1 MTTCIAAPLLALL
14 TALSLLPLE
23 GCSFQPAQEAAGTAG
38 ISVSAEYGEPL
49 PESEAVTDDWFSDTA
64 FIGHSLI
71 QGFAGYS
78 GLATPDYY
86 YLSGASVETLLY
98 SSEVTTPD
106 GTGKL
111 RTALGNHE
119 YERVYLM
126 MGINEIAGDVTV
138 LKSDYLELIDLVREN
153 NPDAT
158 LYVISVLP
166 VTEKKDAGGDFTID
180 RITRYNDMLM
190 ELCAEEQCWYVDLYS
205 CFADANGF
213 LPSSASSD
221 GIHLKKEQYAVMLDY
236 LRTHTAD

>member
-23 GCSFQPAQEAAGTAG
+23 GCAQPQSAQVIGSAEV
-38 ISVSAEYGEPL
+38 SVTAEYGEPL
-49 PESEAVTDDWFSDTA
+49 PESEAVEDDWFSNTA

-78 GLATPDYY
+78 GLTTPDYY

-98 SSEVTTPD
+98 SQEVTTPN

-111 RTALGNHE
+111 KSALSGQD

-126 MGINEIAGDVTV
+126 MGINEIAGDLTV
-138 LKSDYLELIDLVREN
+138 LKADYLELVDLVRET
-153 NPDAT
+153 NPNAE

-166 VTEKKDAGGDFTID
+166 VTSKKDAGGDFTIE

-190 ELCAEEQCWYVDLYS
+190 ELCAEEKCWYVDLYS
-205 CFADANGF
+205 CFADEDGY
-213 LPSSASSD
+213 LPSSASTD
-221 GIHLKKEQYAVMLDY
+221 GIHLKQDQYGEMLEY
-236 LRTHTAD
+236 LRTHTAS

>member
-23 GCSFQPAQEAAGTAG
+23 GCALQPSQAAGTAE

-49 PESEAVTDDWFSDTA
+49 PVGEAVADDWFSDTA

-71 QGFAGYS
+71 QGFAGYG
-78 GLATPDYY
+78 GLSTADYY

-98 SSEVTTPD
+98 SSEVTTPG
-106 GTGKL
+106 GTGRL
-111 RTALGNHE
+111 ADALAGRE

-126 MGINEIAGDVTV
+126 MGINEIAGDPAV
-138 LKSDYLELIDLVREN
+138 LKADYLELIDLVREN
-153 NPDAT
+153 NPDAA

-190 ELCAEEQCWYVDLYS
+190 ELCAEEECWYVDLYS
-205 CFADANGF
+205 CFADEGGF
-213 LPSSASSD
+213 LPSSASTD
-221 GIHLKKEQYAVMLDY
+221 GIHLKQEQYLVMLDY